1 MEERIRYLL
10 RQYENNRCSEGE
22 LEELF
27 YYIRNARNSEAPL
40 KRMVKK
46 IYDDI
51 CKNHPSFTY
60 VDENGRLILTEPDQ
74 GNMSGSRR
82 TSLKR
87 KIKAPVLVIL
97 LAAILMIS
105 AALWLMRQDMHGY
118 SNAHRNPAV
127 ALTKKFSERSEQKYL
142 LLPDSTEV
150 WLNAASSLEFPDE
163 FSNNKREVLLNGE
176 AFFKVKHA
184 PDKPF
189 IVHTG
194 EVSTVVP
201 GTSFNIKAYP
211 GQRDMI
217 ISVSQGRANV
227 NRNHNIIA
235 TLTKGQQVKIDNA
248 QEKISKKNIAVS
260 KIAAWQQGDMI
271 YDDEVFTDIV
281 ADLERIYNVNIEI
294 ANKDVPQLRISAS
307 FRKDIGISQA
317 LLILYKLTG
326 IRLDYEAAAQ
336 QQFGGTHD

>member
-10 RQYENNRCSEGE
+10 RQYENNRCSEQE

-74 GNMSGSRR
+74 GNISGSRR
-82 TSLKR
+82 TSIKR

-97 LAAILMIS
+97 LVAILMIS
-105 AALWLMRQDMHGY
+105 AALWLMRQDMYGH

-163 FSNNKREVLLNGE
+163 FSNNKREVLLSGE
-176 AFFKVKHA
+176 AFFKVKRA

-189 IVHTG
+189 IIHTG
-194 EVSTVVP
+194 KVSTVVL

-211 GQRDMI
+211 GQREVI
-217 ISVSQGRANV
+217 ISVSQGRVNV
-227 NRNHNIIA
+227 KRNHNIVA

-248 QEKISKKNIAVS
+248 EEKVAEKNIAVS
-260 KIAAWQQGDMI
+260 QIAAWQQGDMI
-271 YDDEVFTDIV
+271 YDDEVFADIV

-294 ANKDVPQLRISAS
+294 ANKDVPQLRISTS

-317 LLILYKLTG
+317 LLILCKLTDTRLHYEG
-326 IRLDYEAAAQ
+326 RKFVIR
-336 QQFGGTHD
+336 